1 MPAMNLMRN
10 SRWIPQR
17 FVAMLACAA
26 VLLGALAPTISH
38 AMMPDQAPA
47 GMMKVCTST
56 GTKFIPVNFI
66 VAKAALTTT
75 QGLPNIRSTKNDAK
89 VACSY
94 CDQYAGSYSI
104 LTETSYQFINADL
117 TNQYIAVFYL
127 QPRSYFHSS
136 PPSSRAPPLA

>member
-1 MPAMNLMRN
+1 MNLMRN

-26 VLLGALAPTISH
+26 VLLSALAPTISH
-38 AMMPDQAPA
+38 AMMPNEVPP
-47 GMMKVCTST
+47 GMMKVCTSV

-66 VAKAALTTT
+66 VAKSAITTT

-94 CDQYAGSYSI
+94 CDQHAGSYTI
-104 LTETSYQFINADL
+104 LTESNHQFIKSDL
-117 TNQYIAVFYL
+117 THHYAISHYP
-127 QPRSYFHSS
+127 QPLYYFHSS
-136 PPSSRAPPLA
+136 PPSSRAPPSLLS

>member
-1 MPAMNLMRN
+1 MRH

-26 VLLGALAPTISH
+26 ILLSTLAPTISH

-47 GMMKVCTST
+47 GMMKVCTSV

-66 VAKAALTTT
+66 VAKAAITTT
-75 QGLPNIRSTKNDAK
+75 QALPNIRGAKNDMKA
-89 VACSY
+89 ACSY
-94 CDQYAGSYSI
+94 CDQHAGSYTI
-104 LTETSYQFINADL
+104 LTESNYQFTTTNLTRHDL
-117 TNQYIAVFYL
+117 AGFYL

-136 PPSSRAPPLA
+136 PPSSRAPPQV

>member
-26 VLLGALAPTISH
+26 VLLGTLAPAISH
-38 AMMPDQAPA
+38 AMMPNQVPP
-47 GMMKVCTST
+47 GMMKVCTSV

-66 VAKAALTTT
+66 VAKAAVTTT
-75 QGLPNIRSTKNDAK
+75 QGLPNIRGTKNDAK

-94 CDQYAGSYSI
+94 CDQHAGSYSI
-104 LTETSYQFINADL
+104 LTETDYQFTTSNL
-117 TNQYIAVFYL
+117 TQHYLAGFYL
-127 QPRSYFHSS
+127 PPRSYFHSS
-136 PPSSRAPPLA
+136 PPSSRAPPQA